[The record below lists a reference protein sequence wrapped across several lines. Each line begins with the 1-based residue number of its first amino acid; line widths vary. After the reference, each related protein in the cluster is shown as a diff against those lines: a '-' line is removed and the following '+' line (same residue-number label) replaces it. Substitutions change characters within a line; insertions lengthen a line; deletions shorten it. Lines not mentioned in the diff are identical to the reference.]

1 MLIAQSLNR
10 PISQSLIP
18 NPQSQT
24 EYSMP
29 TFDYTFTVPASV
41 EAVRLFHHDTRALK
55 KLTPPPIFAQIHDYE
70 PLGEGSR
77 AEFTLWFGP
86 LPLRWL
92 AIHSDVSQRGFTDT
106 QAEGPLASWQH
117 THRFTPVDATH
128 TRISEHIEYAYKPG
142 LWGWFT
148 RLLFG
153 RPGLLGL
160 FTARNLLTRWY
171 LRGA

>member
-1 MLIAQSLNR
+1 
-10 PISQSLIP
+10 
-18 NPQSQT
+18 
-24 EYSMP
+24 MP
-29 TFDYTFTVPASV
+29 TFDYTFTVPAPLD
-41 EAVRLFHHDTRALK
+41 AVRLFHHDTLALK

-92 AIHSDVSQRGFTDT
+92 AIHSDVSERGFTDT
-106 QAEGPLASWQH
+106 QARGPLARWQH

-160 FTARNLLTRWY
+160 FTARQWLTRWY
-171 LRGA
+171 LRGGRGGG